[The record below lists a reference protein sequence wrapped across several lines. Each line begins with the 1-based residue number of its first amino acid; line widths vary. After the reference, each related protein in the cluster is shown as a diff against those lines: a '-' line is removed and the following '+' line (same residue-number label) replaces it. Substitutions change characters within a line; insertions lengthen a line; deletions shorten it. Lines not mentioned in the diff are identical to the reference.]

1 MEVNMPTLEE
11 RQMENPEQLKK
22 RLKDKQKELDISRAL
37 AEYIDMMEIYILTL
51 ERRVNK
57 LEIQLN
63 DNDPRS
69 PKWK

>member
-1 MEVNMPTLEE
+1 MPTLEE
-11 RQMENPEQLKK
+11 RQMETPEQLKK
-22 RLKDKQKELDISRAL
+22 RLKDKQKELDISRAF

>member
-1 MEVNMPTLEE
+1 MPTLEE
-11 RQMENPEQLKK
+11 RQMETPEQLKK
-22 RLKDKQKELDISRAL
+22 RLKDKQKELDISRAF

-57 LEIQLN
+57 LEIQIN

>member
-1 MEVNMPTLEE
+1 MPTLEE
-11 RQMENPEQLKK
+11 RQMETPEQLKK

-37 AEYIDMMEIYILTL
+37 AEYIDMMEEYILTL

-57 LEIQLN
+57 LEIEISN
-63 DNDPRS
+63 GSPRT